1 MSQELQVR
9 SELGEIEKVLVTG
22 DLKSLTPE
30 QRTSYYQKVCASLG
44 LNPLTKPFDYLV
56 LNNKLVL
63 YANRNCAEQLRRVYG
78 VSITDLCH
86 QVSDG
91 IVTMIVKGRD
101 AQGREDV
108 ASASVVIS
116 NLKGEA
122 LANAYMK
129 AETKAKRRL
138 TLSMCGLGM
147 LDETEVE
154 SIPGA
159 QRVQHDAPAASP
171 AIEAPKSPAST
182 PFGSLVG
189 NAAKENGIA
198 LATFINRLHK
208 DLATFYPE
216 LADLA
221 GTDWKEK
228 GKALSNI
235 YAAAQQEDREA
246 IDEAIRTVPHLIKE
260 EQDAE
265 AATA

>member
-9 SELGEIEKVLVTG
+9 TEFNEIEKVLVTG

-30 QRTSYYQKVCASLG
+30 QRTSYYQQVCSSLG

-63 YANRNCAEQLRRVYG
+63 YANRNAAEQLRRVYG
-78 VSITDLCH
+78 VSITDLRH

-91 IVTMIVKGRD
+91 IVTYIVKGRD
-101 AQGREDV
+101 GQGREDV
-108 ASASVVIS
+108 SSASVVIGG
-116 NLKGEA
+116 LKGEA

-159 QRVQHDAPAASP
+159 QKVRDEAIPAAA
-171 AIEAPKSPAST
+171 AIEAPKVQSGT
-182 PFGSLVG
+182 PFGALVG
-189 NAAKENGIA
+189 NAAKESGIQ
-198 LATFINRLHK
+198 LAVFIGRLHK
-208 DLATFYPE
+208 DLLIFYPE
-216 LADLA
+216 LNELA

-228 GKALSNI
+228 GKSLSEM
-235 YAAAQQEDREA
+235 YAAADPDDKEA
-246 IDEAIRTVPHLIKE
+246 IEEAIKTVAILLKE
-260 EQDAE
+260 ERNAE
-265 AATA
+265 PATA